1 MQKDKDLQDIMHYEP
16 TIWAVADYLI
26 AAGIKQSK
34 FPDYM
39 MPFFA
44 LVMLEGRMLNEMK
57 LVEKDEGLSRKDNK
71 KDFIE
76 AFKDRE
82 CGYNEYIVEKEK
94 TLSDICKSDKTFAQD
109 FDQYLDGFDS
119 ELKRLL
125 GIGRGTSEQK
135 FLNMDG
141 MKAELEKKG
150 ILMSVVSKWAEVDL
164 SGYDNSAITTLEEH
178 IKRRWADISAETAG
192 EQYTPDDIISLIAEL
207 IGDNIKKPKDQ
218 FIKIYDPACGGA
230 NLLYGVADRLQRE
243 SGYMHIETSG
253 SDFNDALYAL
263 AAIESRFRQDS
274 HIKYGN
280 TLTQLPFRH
289 ESFDVIVAN
298 PPYGI
303 SWKGYEKEI
312 KKDESGQFVALPAVS
327 DGQLLFMQ
335 HILWQ
340 LSNNGGFAV
349 EVHNGSS
356 LFSGDAGGGESEI
369 RKYAFDNDWV
379 EAIVQMPSDEF
390 FNTGIYTYLWIFNK
404 KKTPAR
410 RDKVLLIDASKLWTP
425 MKKSKGSK
433 RKYMS
438 QEQREKIREAFIH
451 FEDSEISK
459 VFSKYHFYYNK
470 QQLTLTDVDING
482 ETVERTLCR
491 ENETDKGDVCKIA
504 LSEVKLEG
512 EPIRKFVKL
521 NLEDANCLFARLTC
535 YDYKEKLFVV
545 KDKNDCEYWYDKE
558 QRTIIRKNKD
568 GQIEP
573 KGQGMFVFKLSVS
586 KKTGSGNITL
596 QIQPVY
602 QKDYEIIPYV
612 HDGRE
617 RYSFG
622 AGEPDAN
629 EIAINRFLDEY
640 IYKPY
645 YKRDN
650 IIGVELNFNKE
661 FYVPE
666 KLEKVEMIIEEIEN
680 LNSKLRELENLV

>member
-1 MQKDKDLQDIMHYEP
+1 MQKDKDIQDIMHYEP

-57 LVEKDEGLSRKDNK
+57 LVEEEEGLSRTDNRES
-71 KDFIE
+71 FIE
-76 AFKDRE
+76 AFKDRD
-82 CGYNEYIVEKEK
+82 CGYNEFIVEKEK
-94 TLSDICKSDKTFAQD
+94 TLADICKSDKTFAQD
-109 FDQYLDGFDS
+109 FGQYLDGFDP

-218 FIKIYDPACGGA
+218 FVKIYDPACGGA
-230 NLLYGVADRLQRE
+230 NLLYGVADRLRKE
-243 SGYMHIETSG
+243 SGYEHLETFG

-303 SWKGYEKEI
+303 SWKGYEKDI
-312 KKDESGQFVALPAVS
+312 KKDESGQFIALPAVS

-340 LSNNGGFAV
+340 LSKNGGFAV

-356 LFSGDAGGGESEI
+356 LFSGDAGGGESEV

-379 EAIVQMPSDEF
+379 EAIIQMPSDEF
-390 FNTGIYTYLWIFNK
+390 FNTGIFTYLWVFNK
-404 KKTPAR
+404 EKASNR
-410 RDKVLLIDASKLWTP
+410 HNKVLLIDASKLWTP

-433 RKYMS
+433 RRYMS
-438 QEQREKIREAFIH
+438 PEQRGRIREAFTK
-451 FEDSEISK
+451 FEDSDISK

-470 QQLTLTDVDING
+470 QQLTLTDVDVNG
-482 ETVERTLCR
+482 ETVKRTLCC
-491 ENETDKGDVCKIA
+491 ENETDKGDVCKIT
-504 LSEVKLEG
+504 LSEVKLGNEV
-512 EPIRKFVKL
+512 IKKFVKL
-521 NLEDANCLFARLTC
+521 GLDDANKLFTRLVC
-535 YDYKEKLFVV
+535 YDYKEKPFVV
-545 KDKNDCEYWYDKE
+545 IDRDGFQYWYNKE
-558 QRTIIRKNKD
+558 LRTIIRKDKE
-568 GQIEP
+568 GKEEA
-573 KGQGMFVFKLSVS
+573 KGQGAFVFKMSVS
-586 KKTGSGNITL
+586 KKTGNGNITL

-612 HDGRE
+612 YDSRE
-617 RYSFG
+617 RFSYG
-622 AGEPDAN
+622 VGEPDAN
-629 EIAINRFLDEY
+629 EMAINRFLDEY
-640 IYKPY
+640 IFKPY
-645 YKRDN
+645 YKREN
-650 IIGVELNFNKE
+650 TLGVELNFNKE
-661 FYVPE
+661 FYVAE
-666 KLEKVEMIIEEIEN
+666 KIDSLDTITSEIEN
-680 LNSKLRELENLV
+680 LNRKLQELEAQL